1 MSIVN
6 QPPSSQV
13 IYDSADDSAWLL
25 REARELFAYRT
36 LLRLL
41 VINQFKQRY
50 RRSLLGMGW
59 MLVGPLLNTA
69 VLSVAFTALFHSS
82 IVQYPVYVMVGLIA
96 WNFFAQ
102 TTTLGIDAAIS
113 GSGLLQRVYLPR
125 SLFVISTLGGAVINM
140 GIALIALLIVLF
152 TNSAPLYSTW
162 LMLPLAIAVLA
173 LFTLGITLFVATLAV
188 FVGDMAHLYQLLVQ
202 ALFFL
207 TPIVYPAEIV
217 PTQFRWLVQLN
228 PMSILV
234 ELFRA
239 LLYRGQ
245 MPNLTHWS
253 IATGIACTV
262 LCIGWVLFAWKADE
276 CVYYL

>member
-1 MSIVN
+1 MAHIR
-6 QPPSSQV
+6 SSQAV
-13 IYDSADDSAWLL
+13 YDSADRGAWLL
-25 REARELFAYRT
+25 REARQLFAYRT

-69 VLSVAFTALFHSS
+69 VLSVAFTAVFRSS
-82 IVQYPVYVMVGLIA
+82 ITQYPVYVMIGLIV

-102 TTTLGIDAAIS
+102 TTTLGVDAAIT

-125 SLFVISTLGGAVINM
+125 SVFVIATLGGALITM
-140 GIALIALLIVLF
+140 AIALVGLLIVILV
-152 TNSAPLYSTW
+152 SGASLYPTW
-162 LMLPLAIAVLA
+162 LLLPPAIAILA
-173 LFTLGITLFVATLAV
+173 LFTLGVTLLVATLAV
-188 FVGDMAHLYQLLVQ
+188 FVGDVAHMYQLLVQ

-217 PTQFRWLVQLN
+217 PLGLRWLVQLN
-228 PMSILV
+228 PASALV
-234 ELFRA
+234 ALFRE
-239 LLYRGQ
+239 LLYQGQ
-245 MPNLTHWS
+245 LPSLATWLSAAAIALT
-253 IATGIACTV
+253 ALG
-262 LCIGWVLFAWKADE
+262 LGWALFSWKADE

>member
-1 MSIVN
+1 VN
-6 QPPSSQV
+6 QIISPQV
-13 IYDSADDSAWLL
+13 VYDSADRGAWLL

-41 VINQFKQRY
+41 VINQLKQRY

-69 VLSVAFTALFHSS
+69 VLSVAFNALFRSS

-102 TTTLGIDAAIS
+102 TTTLGVDAAIS

-125 SLFVISTLGGAVINM
+125 SMFVIATLGGAVINM
-140 GIALIALLIVLF
+140 GIALIALLIVLL
-152 TNSAPLYSTW
+152 TNSVPLYSTW

-173 LFTLGITLFVATLAV
+173 LFTLGITLLVATLAV
-188 FVGDMAHLYQLLVQ
+188 FVGDVAHMYQLLVQ

-217 PTQFRWLVQLN
+217 PTELRWLVELN

-234 ELFRA
+234 DLFRA

-245 MPNLTHWS
+245 VPDLSQWLSAM
-253 IATGIACTV
+253 GIAFMV
-262 LCIGWVLFAWKADE
+262 LCIGWVVFAWKADE
-276 CVYYL
+276 YVYYL

>member
-1 MSIVN
+1 MN
-6 QPPSSQV
+6 QVTSPQA
-13 IYDSADDSAWLL
+13 IYDSADRGAWLL

-69 VLSVAFTALFHSS
+69 VLSVAFNALFRNS
-82 IVQYPVYVMVGLIA
+82 IAQYPVYVMVGLIA

-102 TTTLGIDAAIS
+102 TTTLGVDAAIS

-125 SLFVISTLGGAVINM
+125 SMFVIATLGGAVINM
-140 GIALIALLIVLF
+140 GIALIALLIVLL
-152 TNSAPLYSTW
+152 TNSAPLYATW
-162 LMLPLAIAVLA
+162 LLLPLAIAVLA
-173 LFTLGITLFVATLAV
+173 LFTLGVTLLVATLAV
-188 FVGDMAHLYQLLVQ
+188 FVGDVAHMYQLLVQ

-217 PTQFRWLVQLN
+217 PSELRWLVQLN

-234 ELFRA
+234 DLFRT

-245 MPNLTHWS
+245 VPELSQWLSSAGMALT
-253 IATGIACTV
+253 A
-262 LCIGWVLFAWKADE
+262 LCIGWALFAWKADE

>member
-1 MSIVN
+1 V
-6 QPPSSQV
+6 V
-13 IYDSADDSAWLL
+13 YDSADHSAWLL

-69 VLSVAFTALFHSS
+69 VLSIAFNAVFRSS
-82 IVQYPVYVMVGLIA
+82 IAQYPVYVMVGLIA

-102 TTTLGIDAAIS
+102 TTTQGIDAAIS

-125 SLFVISTLGGAVINM
+125 SMFVIATLGGAVINM

-152 TNSAPLYSTW
+152 TNSVPLYPTW
-162 LMLPLAIAVLA
+162 LLLPLAITVLA
-173 LFTLGITLFVATLAV
+173 LFTLGITLLVATLAV
-188 FVGDMAHLYQLLVQ
+188 FVGDVAHMYQLLVQ

-217 PTQFRWLVQLN
+217 PAGLRWLVQLN
-228 PMSILV
+228 PMSIMV
-234 ELFRA
+234 DLFRA
-239 LLYRGQ
+239 LLYRGHVPDLSQ
-245 MPNLTHWS
+245 WLV
-253 IATGIACTV
+253 ATGIALAV
-262 LCIGWVLFAWKADE
+262 LCIGWALFAWKADE
-276 CVYYL
+276 YVYYL

>member
-1 MSIVN
+1 MN
-6 QPPSSQV
+6 QSVSPPAV
-13 IYDSADDSAWLL
+13 YDSADRGAWLL

-69 VLSVAFTALFHSS
+69 VLSVAFNALFRNS
-82 IVQYPVYVMVGLIA
+82 IVHYPVYVMVGLIV

-102 TTTLGIDAAIS
+102 TTTLGVDAAIS

-125 SLFVISTLGGAVINM
+125 SMFVIATLGGAVINM
-140 GIALIALLIVLF
+140 GIALIALLVVLLA
-152 TNSAPLYSTW
+152 NSVPLYATW

-173 LFTLGITLFVATLAV
+173 LFTLGIALLVATLAV
-188 FVGDMAHLYQLLVQ
+188 FVGDVPHMYQLLVQ

-207 TPIVYPAEIV
+207 TPIVYPPEIV
-217 PTQFRWLVQLN
+217 PAGLRWLVRLN
-228 PMSILV
+228 PMSIMID
-234 ELFRA
+234 LFRS
-239 LLYRGQ
+239 LLHRGQ
-245 MPNLTHWS
+245 VPDLSQWLS
-253 IATGIACTV
+253 ATGIALVV
-262 LCIGWVLFAWKADE
+262 LCIGWALFAWKADE

>member
-1 MSIVN
+1 MR
-6 QPPSSQV
+6 QMTPLPV
-13 IYDSADDSAWLL
+13 IYDSADRGAWLL
-25 REARELFAYRT
+25 HEARELFAYRT

-69 VLSVAFTALFHSS
+69 VLSVAFNSLFRSS

-96 WNFFAQ
+96 WNFFTQ
-102 TTTLGIDAAIS
+102 TTSQGIDAAIS
-113 GSGLLQRVYLPR
+113 GSSLLQRVYLPR
-125 SLFVISTLGGAVINM
+125 SMFVIATLGGAVINM
-140 GIALIALLIVLF
+140 GIALIGLLIVLI
-152 TNSAPLYSTW
+152 TNSVPLYSTW
-162 LMLPLAIAVLA
+162 LMLPLAIALLA
-173 LFTLGITLFVATLAV
+173 LFTLGTTLLVATLAV
-188 FVGDMAHLYQLLVQ
+188 FVGDVAHLYQLLVQ

-217 PTQFRWLVQLN
+217 PIQFRWLVQLN
-228 PMSILV
+228 PMSV
-234 ELFRA
+234 MVDLFRT

-245 MPNLTHWS
+245 VPDFSQWLL
-253 IATGIACTV
+253 ATGIALIV
-262 LCIGWVLFAWKADE
+262 LCIGWALFAWKADE

>member
-1 MSIVN
+1 MN
-6 QPPSSQV
+6 QVTSPQA
-13 IYDSADDSAWLL
+13 IYDSADRGAWLL

-69 VLSVAFTALFHSS
+69 VLSVAFNALFRNS
-82 IVQYPVYVMVGLIA
+82 IAQYPVYVMVGLIA

-102 TTTLGIDAAIS
+102 TTTLGVDAAIS

-125 SLFVISTLGGAVINM
+125 SMFVIATLGGAVINM
-140 GIALIALLIVLF
+140 GIALIALLIVLL
-152 TNSAPLYSTW
+152 TNSAPLYATW
-162 LMLPLAIAVLA
+162 LLLPLAIAVLA
-173 LFTLGITLFVATLAV
+173 MFTLGVTLLVATLAV
-188 FVGDMAHLYQLLVQ
+188 FVGDVAHMYQLLVQ

-217 PTQFRWLVQLN
+217 PSELRWLVQLN
-228 PMSILV
+228 PMSVLV
-234 ELFRA
+234 DLFRT

-245 MPNLTHWS
+245 VPDLSQWLSAAGLALT
-253 IATGIACTV
+253 A
-262 LCIGWVLFAWKADE
+262 LCIGWALFAWKADE

>member
-1 MSIVN
+1 MN
-6 QPPSSQV
+6 QVTSPQA
-13 IYDSADDSAWLL
+13 IYDSADRGAWLL

-69 VLSVAFTALFHSS
+69 VLSVAFNALFRNS
-82 IVQYPVYVMVGLIA
+82 IAQYPVYVMVGLIA

-102 TTTLGIDAAIS
+102 TTTLGVDAAIS

-125 SLFVISTLGGAVINM
+125 SMFVIATLGGAVINM
-140 GIALIALLIVLF
+140 GIALIALLIVLL
-152 TNSAPLYSTW
+152 TNSAPLYATW
-162 LMLPLAIAVLA
+162 LLLPLAIAVLA
-173 LFTLGITLFVATLAV
+173 LFTLGVTLLVATLAV
-188 FVGDMAHLYQLLVQ
+188 FVGDVAHMYQLLVQ

-217 PTQFRWLVQLN
+217 PSELRWLVQLN

-234 ELFRA
+234 DLFRT

-245 MPNLTHWS
+245 VPELSQWLSAAGLALT
-253 IATGIACTV
+253 A
-262 LCIGWVLFAWKADE
+262 LCIGWALFAWKADE

>member
-1 MSIVN
+1 MN
-6 QPPSSQV
+6 QVTSPQA
-13 IYDSADDSAWLL
+13 IYDSADRGAWLL

-69 VLSVAFTALFHSS
+69 VLSVAFNALFRNS
-82 IVQYPVYVMVGLIA
+82 IAQYPVYVMVGLIA

-102 TTTLGIDAAIS
+102 TTTLGVDAAIS

-125 SLFVISTLGGAVINM
+125 SMFVIATLGGAVINM
-140 GIALIALLIVLF
+140 GIALIALLIVLL
-152 TNSAPLYSTW
+152 TNSAPLYATW
-162 LMLPLAIAVLA
+162 LLLPLAIAVLA
-173 LFTLGITLFVATLAV
+173 LFTLGVTLLVATLAV
-188 FVGDMAHLYQLLVQ
+188 FVGDVAHMYQLLVQ

-217 PTQFRWLVQLN
+217 PSELRWLVQLN
-228 PMSILV
+228 PMSVLV
-234 ELFRA
+234 DLFRT

-245 MPNLTHWS
+245 VPDLSQWLSAAGLALT
-253 IATGIACTV
+253 A
-262 LCIGWVLFAWKADE
+262 LCIGWALFAWKADE

>member
-1 MSIVN
+1 MN
-6 QPPSSQV
+6 QSTSPPA
-13 IYDSADDSAWLL
+13 IYDSADRGAWLL
-25 REARELFAYRT
+25 REARELLAYRT

-69 VLSVAFTALFHSS
+69 VLSVAFNALFRSS
-82 IVQYPVYVMVGLIA
+82 IAQYPVYVMVGLIA

-102 TTTLGIDAAIS
+102 TSIQGIDAAIS

-125 SLFVISTLGGAVINM
+125 SMFVIATLGGALINM
-140 GIALIALLIVLF
+140 GIALIALLIVLL
-152 TNSAPLYSTW
+152 TNSVPLYSTW
-162 LMLPLAIAVLA
+162 LMLPLAIVVLA
-173 LFTLGITLFVATLAV
+173 LFTLGVTLLVATLAV
-188 FVGDMAHLYQLLVQ
+188 FVGDVAHLYQLLVQ

-217 PTQFRWLVQLN
+217 PTELRWLVQLN
-228 PMSILV
+228 PMSILAD
-234 ELFRA
+234 LFRA

-245 MPNLTHWS
+245 VPDLSQWLL
-253 IATGIACTV
+253 ATGIALVV
-262 LCIGWVLFAWKADE
+262 LCIGWALFAWKADD

>member
-1 MSIVN
+1 MT
-6 QPPSSQV
+6 QPTI
-13 IYDSADDSAWLL
+13 IYDSADRGAWLL

-59 MLVGPLLNTA
+59 ILVGPLLNTA
-69 VLSVAFTALFHSS
+69 VLSVAFNALFRGS
-82 IVQYPVYVMVGLIA
+82 IAQYPVYVMVGLIA

-102 TTTLGIDAAIS
+102 TTTQGIDAAIS

-125 SLFVISTLGGAVINM
+125 SMFVIATLGSAVINM

-152 TNSAPLYSTW
+152 TNSVPLYSTW
-162 LMLPLAIAVLA
+162 LLLPLAIAVLA
-173 LFTLGITLFVATLAV
+173 LFTLGVTLLVATLAV
-188 FVGDMAHLYQLLVQ
+188 FVGDVAHLYQLLVQ

-234 ELFRA
+234 DLFRS

-245 MPNLTHWS
+245 IPDLSQWLIT
-253 IATGIACTV
+253 TGIALMV

>member
-1 MSIVN
+1 
-6 QPPSSQV
+6 V
-13 IYDSADDSAWLL
+13 IYDSADQSAWLL

-69 VLSVAFTALFHSS
+69 VLSIAFSALFRSS
-82 IVQYPVYVMVGLIA
+82 IAQYPVYVMVGLIA

-102 TTTLGIDAAIS
+102 TTTQGIDAAIS

-125 SLFVISTLGGAVINM
+125 SMFVIATLGGAVINM

-152 TNSAPLYSTW
+152 RNNVPLYPTW
-162 LMLPLAIAVLA
+162 LLLPLAITVLA
-173 LFTLGITLFVATLAV
+173 LFTLGITLLVATLAV
-188 FVGDMAHLYQLLVQ
+188 FVGDVAHMYQLLVQ

-207 TPIVYPAEIV
+207 TPIVYPIEIV
-217 PTQFRWLVQLN
+217 PAQIRWLVQLN
-228 PMSILV
+228 PMSIMV
-234 ELFRA
+234 ALFRA
-239 LLYRGQ
+239 LLYSGQ
-245 MPNLTHWS
+245 APDLSQWL
-253 IATGIACTV
+253 IAMGIALTA
-262 LCIGWVLFAWKADE
+262 LCVGWALFAWKADE
-276 CVYYL
+276 YVYYL

>member
-1 MSIVN
+1 VN
-6 QPPSSQV
+6 HLSPPPV
-13 IYDSADDSAWLL
+13 IYDSADRRAWLL

-69 VLSVAFTALFHSS
+69 VLSIAFNALFRSS
-82 IVQYPVYVMVGLIA
+82 IAQYPVYVMVGLIA

-102 TTTLGIDAAIS
+102 TTTQGIDAAIS

-125 SLFVISTLGGAVINM
+125 SMFVIATLGGAVINM

-152 TNSAPLYSTW
+152 TNNVPLYPTW
-162 LMLPLAIAVLA
+162 LLLPLAITVLA
-173 LFTLGITLFVATLAV
+173 LFTLGITLLVATLAV
-188 FVGDMAHLYQLLVQ
+188 FVGDVAHMYQLLVQ

-217 PTQFRWLVQLN
+217 PTELRWLVQLN
-228 PMSILV
+228 PMSIMV
-234 ELFRA
+234 DLFRA
-239 LLYRGQ
+239 LLYSGHVPDLSQ
-245 MPNLTHWS
+245 WL
-253 IATGIACTV
+253 IATGIALMV
-262 LCIGWVLFAWKADE
+262 LCIGWALFAWKADE